1 MRQHF
6 TIPKRLQA
14 AIALLSILAM
24 AAAASAQ
31 GVQTADNA
39 PSSYTVQK
47 GDTLWGISG
56 KFLKDPWR
64 WPDVWRMNRE
74 QIRNPHRIYPG
85 DVINLTM
92 VDGRPQLTLSRNTV
106 RLSPEVR
113 VTPLEHEAIPAIPP
127 GDIEP
132 FLTRPLVTG
141 PAGLGEAGEIVA
153 GRDERVVRGQ
163 ADVVYAVGL
172 DPKGGDLYFIY
183 RPGERL
189 VSDTG
194 ETLGFENRYLGTIR
208 VERFAEVSTA
218 RIESATEEIIIG
230 DRLLPAAREVI
241 QNYVPHAPDRAIEGR
256 ILKLAR
262 DGSET
267 GRAYVV
273 TLDKGARDG
282 LEGRQRARH
291 LPRHR
296 ADPRSAAEPERNDRH
311 VSEFRSDD
319 RLRRRSALPE
329 SARRAHG
336 HPDGVSRVRSRV
348 VRDRPQ
354 FDRRNSQRR
363 LRPHAHWQLKNA
375 TADPLGSRRRRRPPV
390 ISRKARNL
398 S

>member
-14 AIALLSILAM
+14 ALALLSILVLATP
-24 AAAASAQ
+24 AAAQ
-31 GVQTADNA
+31 RVQAADNA

-85 DVINLTM
+85 DVINLTV

-113 VTPLEHEAIPAIPP
+113 VTALEHEAIPAIPP

-132 FLTRPLVTG
+132 FLSRPLITG
-141 PAGLGEAGEIVA
+141 PTGLADAAEIVA

-163 ADVVYAVGL
+163 SDIVYAIGV
-172 DPKGGDLYFIY
+172 DQKAGDLWFIY
-183 RPGERL
+183 RPGEKL

-194 ETLGFENRYLGTIR
+194 ETLGFENRYLGTVR
-208 VERFAEVSTA
+208 VERFADIATA

-241 QNYVPHAPDRAIEGR
+241 QNYVPHAPDRAIDGR

-262 DGSET
+262 DGQET
-267 GRAYVV
+267 GRGYVV
-273 TLDKGARDG
+273 TLDKGLRDG
-282 LEGRQRARH
+282 LEVGNVLAVYRVVPPIR
-291 LPRHR
+291 
-296 ADPRSAAEPERNDRH
+296 D
-311 VSEFRSDD
+311 
-319 RLRRRSALPE
+319 
-329 SARRAHG
+329 RRAG
-336 HPDGVSRVRSRV
+336 GEGPMI
-348 VRDRPQ
+348 Q
-354 FDRRNSQRR
+354 FPNFDQTTVYA
-363 LRPHAHWQLKNA
+363 PPKYLK
-375 TADPLGSRRRRRPPV
+375 
-390 ISRKARNL
+390 
-398 S
+398 

>member
-1 MRQHF
+1 M
-6 TIPKRLQA
+6 
-14 AIALLSILAM
+14 
-24 AAAASAQ
+24 
-31 GVQTADNA
+31 
-39 PSSYTVQK
+39 
-47 GDTLWGISG
+47 
-56 KFLKDPWR
+56 
-64 WPDVWRMNRE
+64 
-74 QIRNPHRIYPG
+74 
-85 DVINLTM
+85 
-92 VDGRPQLTLSRNTV
+92 
-106 RLSPEVR
+106 
-113 VTPLEHEAIPAIPP
+113 TPLEHEAIPAIPP

-194 ETLGFENRYLGTIR
+194 ETLGFENRYLGTVR

-282 LEGRQRARH
+282 LEVGNVLGIYRVIAPIR
-291 LPRHR
+291 
-296 ADPRSAAEPERNDRH
+296 DPRPNQNETMRH

-329 SARRAHG
+329 SARRTHG

-390 ISRKARNL
+390 ISREARNL